1 MKTMKQMMMV
11 AVMGLVLAAQAERSM
26 AQAEAVAEAAV
37 YPAAILS
44 FHERGAGVKGYG
56 STAADILFAQLVIS
70 PDLMLVDREDLDKT
84 LSEQELNIS
93 GMVSPGDAIKI
104 GNLIGAKIL
113 ITGSVIEADRSL
125 YLVAKIIGTE
135 TSRVLGASVKGD
147 SGDAFAGLVEQLA
160 QKVTETITAR
170 ASELVAKTVS
180 RDDRLA
186 TLKQKMPE
194 GKRPDLFIS
203 IQERHVGQATID
215 PAAETE
221 FSLFAKHVDFP
232 VLDPDTATRNEA
244 DIVITGEGF
253 SEFAMRRGNMVSVKA
268 RVEIKAVDRK
278 TNKVL
283 AIDRQT
289 AVVVD
294 LTEQVAGKAALQE
307 AAAQIAERMLPK
319 LIAN

>member
-1 MKTMKQMMMV
+1 MKTTKMMMM
-11 AVMGLVLAAQAERSM
+11 AVTGLVLAVQAERGM
-26 AQAEAVAEAAV
+26 AQTKPVTSV

-44 FHERGAGVKGYG
+44 FNERGAGVKGFG
-56 STAADILFAQLVIS
+56 STAADILFGELVAN
-70 PDLMLVDREDLDKT
+70 PELMLVDREDLAKT

-113 ITGSVIEADRSL
+113 ITGSVIDADRSL

-135 TSRVLGASVKGD
+135 TSRVLGASVKGE
-147 SGDAFAGLVEQLA
+147 SGDQLSVLVEKLA
-160 QKVTETITAR
+160 VKVTETITAR

-180 RDDRLA
+180 KEDRLA
-186 TLKQKMPE
+186 ALKQKMPE
-194 GKRPDLFIS
+194 GDHPTLFIS
-203 IQERHVGQATID
+203 IQEQHVGQRGID

-232 VLDPDTATRNEA
+232 VLDSDSATRNEA
-244 DIVITGEGF
+244 DILITGEGF

-268 RVEIKAVDRK
+268 RLEIKAVDRK
-278 TNKVL
+278 TNKIL

-294 LTEQVAGKAALQE
+294 LTEQIAGKKALE
-307 AAAQIAERMLPK
+307 NAAAAIVERMLPK
-319 LIAN
+319 LVK